1 MSLRTPAAKAIA
13 LGAALLTLLVTG
25 FGSLATTAI
34 AAPSL
39 GNLTWALDAE
49 FRAYVT
55 GPIGQ
60 GSVTATSPAS
70 DSGTATTFTGSS
82 NSIGSSGT
90 GSAVYEGSVNFAAHS
105 GALNLTFTNPTVRV
119 ASQTSAVL
127 EVTVNGSAVDFAN
140 LDLSSASVT
149 ADSSFV
155 TFGST
160 PATLTAAG
168 AQAFGGSYQEGRV
181 LAPVTFAIPATTAPS
196 SSAEPSVTPSS
207 SIEPSTSAEPSA
219 SPEPSATPEP
229 TTPSVEVSVTEGLNG
244 AGDTITVT
252 GEGFLPAGAA
262 TSGARPP
269 LIGKFTGIYVV
280 FGKFADVWRPSE
292 VAASSARTALSTT
305 WAVPA
310 ESMSTIGG
318 ASRGAIEL
326 TAEGTFSTTFTV
338 NDSSTALGNFCIYTY
353 AGGGAVYAPFET
365 YTPITFAPRVIVSST
380 ASVNGA
386 GQALTVEGRNFL
398 AASSG
403 ATTGVRPP
411 LAGKFTGVYVT
422 FGKFAD
428 VWQPSQGATRTAR
441 TALASTTSWA
451 LPTESHSAVGGTA
464 AGAIELDANGRFTT
478 TMTVNDSLT
487 NTGNFGIYTYPGGG
501 ATYAPFE
508 TYTATRFG
516 TSIVDPT
523 PEPTTEPTE
532 PAPPPTQSKPTTVGR
547 LTWSIESDFT
557 DYVTGSIA
565 KGSVS
570 VTGASASGS
579 SFTFVQTGGSAN
591 ADAGTGTT
599 TYGGSVRFVGHE
611 GALDLTFAS
620 PSVRLT
626 GPSSAVI
633 VMTVNGQRVD
643 LATVNLATAT
653 RTASGDAVRFS
664 GASTTLTAAG
674 AAAFNGFYS
683 AGRALDPVTVT
694 FGVGTTEVFSGG
706 TLVVKAAVTPTT
718 PVATTPPATEGIAL
732 DSETLERLVAGETVT
747 ITVGGFT
754 PGELVT
760 VTVYSTPTV
769 LAEGLV
775 ADASGNVTWTG
786 SLPAGLTGEHTLV
799 FSSASTAK
807 GIVLTIPGLATTVA
821 RCEIQKA
828 TLTWGFKESFL
839 AYLDSTIANGA
850 WELSPEVTE
859 GDQGFVFTARSGDFD
874 AQALEGAVDFGG
886 SIRFTGH
893 EGVLDT
899 TVANPRVEFT
909 AEGAFLVLDVSGT
922 TQGGEPVNEEG
933 VLFASIDLDGATVT
947 SGNGATSITNAPVT
961 LTEAGAAAFGTYPA
975 GEALDPISLEI
986 VGADCAVAESEAPP
1000 SPSESAEASTAEAP
1014 TESKGLA
1021 PWLAI
1026 AIALGVVLVASGVGA
1041 GVTLRTRNGAKQ

>member
-55 GPIGQ
+55 GTIGQ

-90 GSAVYEGSVNFAAHS
+90 GSAVYEGGVNFTAHS
-105 GALNLTFTNPTVRV
+105 GALNLTFTNPTVKIT
-119 ASQTSAVL
+119 SQTSAVL
-127 EVTVNGSAVDFAN
+127 EVTVNGSAVDLAN

-160 PATLTAAG
+160 PAILTAAG
-168 AQAFGGSYQEGRV
+168 AQAFGGFYQEGRV
-181 LAPVTFAIPATTAPS
+181 LAPVTFAIPAT
-196 SSAEPSVTPSS
+196 
-207 SIEPSTSAEPSA
+207 STPSA

-269 LIGKFTGIYVV
+269 LT
-280 FGKFADVWRPSE
+280 
-292 VAASSARTALSTT
+292 
-305 WAVPA
+305 
-310 ESMSTIGG
+310 
-318 ASRGAIEL
+318 
-326 TAEGTFSTTFTV
+326 
-338 NDSSTALGNFCIYTY
+338 
-353 AGGGAVYAPFET
+353 
-365 YTPITFAPRVIVSST
+365 
-380 ASVNGA
+380 
-386 GQALTVEGRNFL
+386 
-398 AASSG
+398 
-403 ATTGVRPP
+403 
-411 LAGKFTGVYVT
+411 GKFTGVYVT

-428 VWQPSQGATRTAR
+428 VWQPSQGATRAAR

-451 LPTESHSAVGGTA
+451 LPTESHSAVGGAA

-487 NTGNFGIYTYPGGG
+487 NTGNFGVYTYAGGG

-516 TSIVDPT
+516 TSIVNPS

-532 PAPPPTQSKPTTVGR
+532 PTTPPTQSNPTTVGR
-547 LTWSIESDFT
+547 LTWAIESDFT
-557 DYVTGSIA
+557 DYVTGNIA

-579 SFTFVQTGGSAN
+579 SFTFVQTGVSAN
-591 ADAGTGTT
+591 VDAGTGTT
-599 TYGGSVRFVGHE
+599 IYGGSVRFVGHD

-620 PSVRLT
+620 PRVRLT
-626 GPSSAVI
+626 GPGSAVI

-653 RTASGDAVRFS
+653 RTTSGDAVRFS

-683 AGRALDPVTVT
+683 AGRALDPVTIT
-694 FGVGTTEVFSGG
+694 FGIGTTEVFSGS
-706 TLVVKAAVTPTT
+706 TKVVKAAVTATT
-718 PVATTPPATEGIAL
+718 PVATTPPATEGIEL
-732 DSETLERLVAGETVT
+732 DSDTLERLVTGESVTV
-747 ITVGGFT
+747 TVGGFT

-775 ADASGNVTWTG
+775 ADAAGNVTWTG

-807 GIVLTIPGLATTVA
+807 GIVLTIPGVATTA
-821 RCEIQKA
+821 GRCEIQEA
-828 TLTWGFKESFL
+828 TLAWGFKESFL
-839 AYLDSTIANGA
+839 AYLDSTIANGT
-850 WELSPEVTE
+850 WELSPEVTD
-859 GDQGFVFTARSGDFD
+859 GDEGFVFTAQGGDFD
-874 AQALEGAVDFGG
+874 AQALEGAVDFAG

-893 EGVLDT
+893 ERVLDT

-922 TQGGEPVNEEG
+922 TQGGQTVDEQG
-933 VLFASIDLDGATVT
+933 VLFASIDLDAATV
-947 SGNGATSITNAPVT
+947 SLDNGVTVITDAPVT

-975 GEALDPISLEI
+975 GEAMDPISLEI
-986 VGADCAVAESEAPP
+986 AGADCGFTDAEVSP
-1000 SPSESAEASTAEAP
+1000 SPSESAEAIAADAS
-1014 TESKGLA
+1014 TESTGPA

-1041 GVTLRTRNGAKQ
+1041 GVTLGKRSGNKQ